1 MTGLRTGFTTGAC
14 AAAAAKAAVTL
25 LCRSTVPA
33 EVEITLPDGS
43 RATFPVLNCRRVADG
58 CEASVRKDAG
68 DDPDVTDNA
77 FITATAAFVDGN
89 EVLFAAGEGVGTVTK
104 PGLSV
109 PPGEPAINP
118 APRQMIRNAVC
129 EITDRG
135 VRVTISV
142 PGGRELAAHTF
153 NPRLG
158 VVGGISII
166 GTTGRVRPF
175 SSSALRD
182 ALKCSLDVAAA
193 NGVRVPVFVP
203 GNIGERAARKNFRLG
218 PEQVVQVSNQ
228 WGFMLEQFAERDFPR
243 IMVLG
248 HPGKLAKLIG
258 GHWDTHSSQS
268 PSAVPIVARIAE
280 AMLSRP
286 MPECATVEAVFDS
299 MPADEQRKLAD
310 ALAAEIHRSISE
322 RLASRQEIAVVL
334 INLTGNILG
343 HDGDL
348 KSWT

>member
-1 MTGLRTGFTTGAC
+1 MSGLRTGYTTGAC
-14 AAAAAKAAVTL
+14 AAAAAKAAVML
-25 LCRSTVPA
+25 LCRSTAPA
-33 EVEITLPDGS
+33 EVENTLPDGS
-43 RATFPVLNCRRVADG
+43 RATFPVLNCHRVGAA

-68 DDPDVTDNA
+68 DDPDVTDKA
-77 FITATAAFVDGN
+77 AIIASVEFIEGI
-89 EVLFAAGEGVGTVTK
+89 EVIFAAGDGVGTVTK
-104 PGLSV
+104 PGLAL

-118 APRQMIRNAVC
+118 VPRQMIRSAIREV
-129 EITDRG
+129 TDRG

-142 PGGRELAAHTF
+142 PGGRELAERTF

-166 GTTGRVRPF
+166 GTTGHVRPF

-193 NGVRVPVFVP
+193 NGVRAPVLVP
-203 GNIGERAARKNFRLG
+203 GNIGERAARKHFRLAA
-218 PEQVVQVSNQ
+218 EQVVQVSNQ
-228 WGFMLEQFAERDFPR
+228 WGFMLEQFAQRDFPR
-243 IMVLG
+243 LMVLG
-248 HPGKLAKLIG
+248 HPGKLAKMAE

-268 PSAVPIVARIAE
+268 PSAVPIVARLVE

-286 MPECATVEAVFDS
+286 LPESTTVEGVFES
-299 MPADEQRKLAD
+299 LSAEEQRRLAN
-310 ALAAEIHRSISE
+310 ALAAEIRRSISQ

-348 KSWT
+348 KAWT

>member
-14 AAAAAKAAVTL
+14 AAAAAKAAATL
-25 LCRSTVPA
+25 LCHSTAPA

-43 RATFPVLNCRRVADG
+43 RATFPVLNCRQVADG
-58 CEASVRKDAG
+58 CEASIRKDAG
-68 DDPDVTDNA
+68 DDPDVTDKA
-77 FITATAAFVDGN
+77 CITANVAFVEGN

-118 APRQMIRNAVC
+118 APRQMIRNAVR

-142 PGGRELAAHTF
+142 PGGRELAARTF

-193 NGVRVPVFVP
+193 NGVRAPVFVP
-203 GNIGERAARKNFRLG
+203 GNIGERAARKNFRLSA
-218 PEQVVQVSNQ
+218 EQVVQVSNQ

-243 IMVLG
+243 LMVLG
-248 HPGKLAKLIG
+248 HPGKLAKLVE

-268 PSAVPIVARIAE
+268 PNAVPIVTRLAE
-280 AMLSRP
+280 ATLSRQQ
-286 MPECATVEAVFDS
+286 PESATVESVFES
-299 MPADEQRKLAD
+299 LPANEQRRLAD
-310 ALAAEIHRSISE
+310 ALAAAIRSSIE
-322 RLASRQEIAVVL
+322 QQLRRRCEIAVVL

-348 KSWT
+348 KTWT

>member
-1 MTGLRTGFTTGAC
+1 MSGLRTGYTTGTC
-14 AAAAAKAAVTL
+14 AAAAAKAAVSL
-25 LCRSTVPA
+25 LCQGTAST
-33 EVEITLPDGS
+33 EVGITLPDES
-43 RATFPVLNCRRVADG
+43 RAEFSLLHCRRVGDA
-58 CEASVRKDAG
+58 CEAAICKDAG
-68 DDPDVTDNA
+68 DDPDVTDKA
-77 FITATAAFVDGN
+77 TVIASVEFIEGS
-89 EVLFAAGEGVGTVTK
+89 EVRFAAGEGVGTVTK
-104 PGLSV
+104 PGLAL

-118 APRQMIRNAVC
+118 VPRQMIRSAIR
-129 EITDRG
+129 EITNRG

-142 PGGRELAAHTF
+142 PGGRELAERTF

-166 GTTGRVRPF
+166 GTSGRVRPF

-182 ALKCSLDVAAA
+182 ALKCSLGVAAA
-193 NGVRVPVFVP
+193 NGVRAPVLVP

-228 WGFMLEQFAERDFPR
+228 WGFMLEQLAAHSFPR
-243 IMVLG
+243 LLVLG
-248 HPGKLAKLIG
+248 HPGKLAKLTE
-258 GHWDTHSSQS
+258 GHWDTHSSHS
-268 PSAVPIVARIAE
+268 PNAVPIVARIAK
-280 AMLSRP
+280 ATLSRP
-286 MPECATVEAVFDS
+286 MPEPATVEAVFDS
-299 MPADEQRKLAD
+299 LPANDQRKFAD
-310 ALAAEIHRSISE
+310 ALAAEIRRSISE